1 MSTAVIARP
10 GIPRLAAVELRKSAD
25 TRAGFWLLVVIVL
38 LAAALVTLS
47 LVFGEEADHNLS
59 TLLSD
64 SVQVISIVLPVLGIL
79 LVTSE
84 WSQRTGLS
92 TFALVPQ
99 RERIVVAKT
108 IGATILTLCA
118 VAACLVIAAL
128 GTAIAGGSW
137 NLGLGELG
145 RYTLFELITMLGGV
159 AFGLAFMN
167 SALAIVMYFVIPI
180 ALVDPR
186 RDHPRAR
193 QARRLARPRP
203 ADVDPGGQHGD
214 DDRHELGPARDRHG
228 GLGRPGVG
236 DRTGQAPAH
245 RAQVGSRMYPRGR
258 GPCPVRARSLF

>member
-10 GIPRLAAVELRKSAD
+10 GIPRLAGVELRKSAD
-25 TRAGFWLLVVIVL
+25 TRAGFWLQLVIVL
-38 LAAALVTLS
+38 LAVALVTLS
-47 LVFGEEADHNLS
+47 LVFGEEADQNLS

-84 WSQRTGLS
+84 WSQRTGLT

-99 RERIVVAKT
+99 RERIIVAKT

-118 VAACLVIAAL
+118 VAACLVISAL
-128 GTAIAGGSW
+128 GTAIAGGSFD
-137 NLGLGELG
+137 LGLGELG

-180 ALVDPR
+180 GWSILGETISALDK
-186 RDHPRAR
+186 
-193 QARRLARPRP
+193 P
-203 ADVDPGGQHGD
+203 ADWLDLSRPLATLAEGNMTGTDWAQLGTATAVWVGLVFAIGLL
-214 DDRHELGPARDRHG
+214 RLRRTELK
-228 GLGRPGVG
+228 
-236 DRTGQAPAH
+236 
-245 RAQVGSRMYPRGR
+245 
-258 GPCPVRARSLF
+258 